1 VAVQGVIP
9 LLLPGFVASGTGA
22 LVFTGIQDWP
32 GVREASLHVF
42 DLPAYETVQILD
54 LGWAVLTAA
63 VAAAAVALA
72 RDLAELMASRSK
84 ARPSLALITGGL
96 AVGVLAVLFHEV
108 ASRPAELVLFSGQ
121 SSLPDVT
128 AETAAGV
135 LVALV
140 VAKGLAYA
148 ISLAVGF
155 RGGPIFPAV
164 AIGVMVGVLASIAL
178 PDFALAPGVVAGLAG
193 GAAASLKLPF
203 FGALLAALLVGLT
216 TSGTAPIAVIAGV
229 TGWLVALRL
238 DLPAEPRSARA

>member
-1 VAVQGVIP
+1 
-9 LLLPGFVASGTGA
+9 VASGTGA

-32 GVREASLHVF
+32 GVREFSLHAF
-42 DLPAYETVQILD
+42 DLPAYETVQVLD
-54 LGWAVLTAA
+54 LGGRSQRLRWAA
-63 VAAAAVALA
+63 VAATLA
-72 RDLAELMASRSK
+72 RDLAKLTAGRVE
-84 ARPSLALITGGL
+84 ARPSLALVLGGA
-96 AVGVLAVLFHEV
+96 AVGLLAVLFHEI

-121 SSLPDVT
+121 SSLGAVT
-128 AETAAGV
+128 AETTAGV

-164 AIGVMVGVLASIAL
+164 AIGVMVGVIASLAL

-216 TSGTAPIAVIAGV
+216 ATGTAPIAVIAGV

-238 DLPAEPRSARA
+238 ELPARHPTSPPGG